1 MDDASVMR
9 DYLDYYS
16 FMKEKSEGK
25 GHAFSVEAYD
35 AIIALMAASA
45 DFSDFQKKFEEKN
58 MALEMARARVKDEA
72 TARIKGYRALDET
85 VRVKWQEGIVS
96 AADGATSMAELTGML
111 QKATEEGGRAASA
124 DAAYLGFYAEWIILE
139 AIRAYAEAV
148 VPTEASAYPGTR
160 KVDREEIEKMGMPT
174 PSTYPDI
181 MAVYK
186 RSFETRL
193 EEYGKNLEM
202 KLKEIAGEKYR
213 YDYGQLLE
221 PRIRRAFPVSDATLE
236 RLINESRGIRGGA

>member
-1 MDDASVMR
+1 M
-9 DYLDYYS
+9 
-16 FMKEKSEGK
+16 
-25 GHAFSVEAYD
+25 EAYD
-35 AIIALMAASA
+35 AIIALMAALGPTSP
-45 DFSDFQKKFEEKN
+45 DFQKKFEEKN

-72 TARIKGYRALDET
+72 AGPDQGLSRPRGDRPREVAGGN
-85 VRVKWQEGIVS
+85 RVGRRRRDLHGGT
-96 AADGATSMAELTGML
+96 DGDASRRTM
-111 QKATEEGGRAASA
+111 EEGGRAASA

-186 RSFETRL
+186 RSFGDEAANMGRT
-193 EEYGKNLEM
+193 LEM
-202 KLKEIAGEKYR
+202 KLKEIAGRSIDTTTGSY
-213 YDYGQLLE
+213 
-221 PRIRRAFPVSDATLE
+221 
-236 RLINESRGIRGGA
+236 

>member
-1 MDDASVMR
+1 MR
-9 DYLDYYS
+9 DYRDYYS

-25 GHAFSVEAYD
+25 GYGFSVKAYD
-35 AIIALMAASA
+35 AIMELMAASA

-72 TARIKGYRALDET
+72 TVRINGYRALDET
-85 VRVKWQEGIVS
+85 VRVKWHEGIVS

-124 DAAYLGFYAEWIILE
+124 DTAYLGFYAEWIILE
-139 AIRAYAEAV
+139 AIRAYTEAV
-148 VPTEASAYPGTR
+148 VPTDASAYPGPR
-160 KVDREEIEKMGMPT
+160 KVDIEEIEKMGTPT
-174 PSTYPDI
+174 PSTYPEI
-181 MAVYK
+181 MAVYRK
-186 RSFETRL
+186 SYETRV
-193 EEYGKNLEM
+193 EEYGKELDR
-202 KLKEIAGEKYR
+202 KLREIAGAECR
-213 YDYGQLLE
+213 YDYTQLWE